1 MAEVVIPDQV
11 RLRHAQLCE
20 EIEEH
25 RYKYY
30 VLDAPILSDAEYD
43 QLEMELRDLESS
55 HPALRTPD
63 SPTQKVGGAPTTQF
77 SPIQHLTRMLSL
89 DNAFSEQDLVDWMVR
104 IHREVEAPRF
114 LCELKIDGL
123 AVNLTYV
130 EGVLTS
136 AATRGDGVTGEDV
149 TLNVRTIRGVPDRL
163 SGTPPQR
170 VEIRGE
176 VFFPHLEFG
185 QLNAALAH
193 SGQKLFANPRN
204 AAAGSLRQ
212 KDPRITAS
220 RPLRMI
226 VHGLGAHEG
235 ISLTQQSDSYEVM
248 REWGLPIS
256 EHFRVFD
263 SQEDV
268 VDFIRR
274 VGTKRHDLE
283 HDIDGIVIKVDSIAE
298 QERLGSTARAPRWA
312 IAYKYPPE
320 EVTTKLLDIRVGIGR
335 TGRATPYAHMEPAHV
350 AGSVVEMATLHNQ
363 EEVIR
368 KDVLIGDTVIL
379 RKAGDVIPEILG
391 PVYELRDGSERA
403 FVMPRDCPECGASLA
418 AQKDGDVD
426 LRCPNAATCPAQLR
440 ERIVYLASRSVLDI
454 ENLGLQAAA
463 ALLSDGILDNES
475 RLFSLTPDDL
485 SASEFF
491 TKQQKDGSRVL
502 TANALKML
510 SSLDNAKSKE
520 LWRFLCALSI
530 RHVGPV
536 AAKALAKEFMSLA
549 EIRRA
554 SAAELAAVE
563 GVGEVIARSIKD
575 WLTVDWHLEILDSWE
590 RAGITFVD
598 QEVESD
604 IPQNLVGVTIV
615 VTGSLPGYTRDSA
628 DEAITLRGGKSASS
642 VSKKTHFVV
651 VGENAGSKAD
661 KAEQLGVPI
670 LDVAGF
676 EVLLEHGPERAMQVS
691 GRGDL

>member
-1 MAEVVIPDQV
+1 
-11 RLRHAQLCE
+11 
-20 EIEEH
+20 
-25 RYKYY
+25 
-30 VLDAPILSDAEYD
+30 
-43 QLEMELRDLESS
+43 
-55 HPALRTPD
+55 
-63 SPTQKVGGAPTTQF
+63 
-77 SPIQHLTRMLSL
+77 
-89 DNAFSEQDLVDWMVR
+89 
-104 IHREVEAPRF
+104 
-114 LCELKIDGL
+114 
-123 AVNLTYV
+123 
-130 EGVLTS
+130 
-136 AATRGDGVTGEDV
+136 
-149 TLNVRTIRGVPDRL
+149 
-163 SGTPPQR
+163 
-170 VEIRGE
+170 
-176 VFFPHLEFG
+176 
-185 QLNAALAH
+185 
-193 SGQKLFANPRN
+193 
-204 AAAGSLRQ
+204 
-212 KDPRITAS
+212 
-220 RPLRMI
+220 
-226 VHGLGAHEG
+226 
-235 ISLTQQSDSYEVM
+235 
-248 REWGLPIS
+248 
-256 EHFRVFD
+256 
-263 SQEDV
+263 
-268 VDFIRR
+268 
-274 VGTKRHDLE
+274 
-283 HDIDGIVIKVDSIAE
+283 
-298 QERLGSTARAPRWA
+298 
-312 IAYKYPPE
+312 
-320 EVTTKLLDIRVGIGR
+320 
-335 TGRATPYAHMEPAHV
+335 MEPAHV